1 MAPPRVLVCVC
12 VCACAEFRAPAILFL
27 LRSQI
32 SEATLMKGPEH
43 ARPLFEALMRDTKGL
58 RDKQH
63 ALMLAR
69 HDLM

>member
-1 MAPPRVLVCVC
+1 
-12 VCACAEFRAPAILFL
+12 LFL

-43 ARPLFEALMRDTKGL
+43 ARPLFEALMRDSKGL